1 MRGDV
6 LATFEVEKLCPRF
19 DEQHALGIACDVFH
33 QDVFVVLRRIGTHLQ
48 PQQARGIADF
58 AAAENDVAVVYRL
71 AAACQTAVAEAVRAV
86 FYDNVG
92 VAAVIGVLIRPGPLP
107 PFSATASSLTDI

>member
-1 MRGDV
+1 M
-6 LATFEVEKLCPRF
+6 
-19 DEQHALGIACDVFH
+19 
-33 QDVFVVLRRIGTHLQ
+33 LRRIGTHLQ

-92 VAAVIGVLIRPGPLP
+92 VAAVIRSLSAHGPLP

>member
-1 MRGDV
+1 M
-6 LATFEVEKLCPRF
+6 
-19 DEQHALGIACDVFH
+19 
-33 QDVFVVLRRIGTHLQ
+33 LRRIGTHLQ

-92 VAAVIGVLIRPGPLP
+92 VAAVIRVLIRPRAFAAFQCHGIVVDGHIAV
-107 PFSATASSLTDI
+107 FH